1 MNYLRILTGREQPL
15 GIYDKVVLCIEDVHV
30 FPDMIETIYREA
42 VAYDEDTLD
51 RFRFALIRLQ
61 IYADIHRY
69 EDLERAQKIKYVAQV
84 LEKLIYGSLLMEHEE
99 LAQD

>member
-1 MNYLRILTGREQPL
+1 MTYLRILSGQEKPL
-15 GIYDKVVLCIEDVHV
+15 DIYQHVVTCIEDIHT
-30 FPDMIETIYREA
+30 FPDMIETLYRQA
-42 VAYDEDTLD
+42 IAFDEETLD

-84 LEKLIYGSLLMEHEE
+84 LEKLIFGSLLMEHEE
-99 LAQD
+99 LAHD

>member
-1 MNYLRILTGREQPL
+1 MNFLRILAGREQPL
-15 GIYDKVVLCIEDVHV
+15 PIYESVATCIEDVHA
-30 FPDMIETIYREA
+30 FPDMIESIYRQA
-42 VAYDEDTLD
+42 TAYDEETLD

-61 IYADIHRY
+61 IYADIHRN

-84 LEKLIYGSLLMEHEE
+84 LEKLIFGSLLMEHEE

>member
-1 MNYLRILTGREQPL
+1 MNYLRILTGREEPL
-15 GIYDKVVLCIEDVHV
+15 GIYDNVVLCIEDVHL
-30 FPDMIETIYREA
+30 FPDMIEALYREA

-69 EDLERAQKIKYVAQV
+69 EDLEKAQKIKYVAQV